1 MKPLS
6 GPPSATTSASQ
17 PPEPQGGTRTRY
29 PDSLRIPGRLFLNN
43 LIERRTLLYQMV
55 RRDFD
60 QRYVGSIAGWLWG
73 IIHPLVML
81 LVWKFVFQTC
91 MKIEMPR
98 GEVTQNYTLFL
109 LAGYLPWF
117 LFQETVQRSA
127 SSLVD
132 NANLITKT
140 LFPSEIVPISV
151 FFSSLINHAFAILL
165 LVGATAWWLGHFS
178 LWLLLLPVYTF
189 LIGLLAVGIGWIA
202 ASLQVYLRD
211 TAQVTQLI
219 LTIWMWTTPVFLFEN
234 YYPERF
240 HWLLDYNPLAYV
252 VRNYR
257 DRIFSSDLPNLE
269 ELGVIAFY
277 SVSAFIVGGLF
288 FRQLKRGFADVL

>member
-1 MKPLS
+1 LN
-6 GPPSATTSASQ
+6 
-17 PPEPQGGTRTRY
+17 
-29 PDSLRIPGRLFLNN
+29 IPGRLFVTN
-43 LIERRTLLYQMV
+43 LVERRALLYQMV

-60 QRYVGSIAGWLWG
+60 QRYVGSAAGWLWG
-73 IIHPLVML
+73 LIHPLVML
-81 LVWKFVFQTC
+81 LVWRFVFETC
-91 MKIEMPR
+91 MKIQMPR

-117 LFQETVQRSA
+117 LFAETVQRSA

-140 LFPSEIVPISV
+140 LFPSEIVPISI
-151 FFSSLINHAFAILL
+151 FFSSLVNHFFTLVL
-165 LVGATAWWLGHFS
+165 LVGATAWWLGHFGAAV
-178 LWLLLLPVYTF
+178 LLLPVYT
-189 LIGLLAVGIGWIA
+189 LLVGMLAVGIGWIA

-211 TAQVTQLI
+211 TAQLTQVI
-219 LTIWMWTTPVFLFEN
+219 LQVWMWVTPVFLYESAYPKGFE
-234 YYPERF
+234 
-240 HWLLDYNPLAYV
+240 WLIDYNPLAYV

-257 DRIFSSDLPNLE
+257 ERIFSSDAPNLE

-277 SVSAFIVGGLF
+277 SVTAFVVGGLF

>member
-1 MKPLS
+1 M
-6 GPPSATTSASQ
+6 T
-17 PPEPQGGTRTRY
+17 
-29 PDSLRIPGRLFLNN
+29 IPGRLFLHN
-43 LIERRTLLYQMV
+43 LVERRALLYQMV

-60 QRYVGSIAGWLWG
+60 QRYVGSAAGWLWG
-73 IIHPLVML
+73 LIHPLVML
-81 LVWKFVFQTC
+81 LVWKFVFETC
-91 MKIEMPR
+91 MKIQMPR

-127 SSLVD
+127 TSLVD

-140 LFPSEIVPISV
+140 LFPSEIVPISI
-151 FFSSLINHAFAILL
+151 FFSSLVNHFFTLLL
-165 LVGATAWWLGHFS
+165 LVAATAWWLGHFS
-178 LWLLLLPVYTF
+178 AALFLLPIYT
-189 LIGLLAVGIGWIA
+189 LLTGLLAVGLGWIA

-211 TAQVTQLI
+211 TAQLTQVI
-219 LTIWMWTTPVFLFEN
+219 LQLWMWLTPVFLYESA
-234 YYPERF
+234 YPARF
-240 HWLLDYNPLAYV
+240 HWLIDYNPLAYL

-257 DRIFSSDLPNLE
+257 DRIFSSDPPNLE

-277 SVSAFIVGGLF
+277 SITAFVVGGLF

>member
-1 MKPLS
+1 M
-6 GPPSATTSASQ
+6 T
-17 PPEPQGGTRTRY
+17 
-29 PDSLRIPGRLFLNN
+29 IPGGRFLTN
-43 LIERRTLLYQMV
+43 LVERRALLYQMV

-60 QRYVGSIAGWLWG
+60 QRYVGSAAGWLWG
-73 IIHPLVML
+73 LIHPLVML
-81 LVWKFVFQTC
+81 LVWRFVFETC

-98 GEVTQNYTLFL
+98 GEVTQNYTLYL

-132 NANLITKT
+132 NASLITKT
-140 LFPSEIVPISV
+140 LFPSEIVPISI
-151 FFSSLINHAFAILL
+151 FFSSLVNHFFTLILL
-165 LVGATAWWLGHFS
+165 VIATAWWLGHFGFAV
-178 LWLLLLPVYTF
+178 LLLPLYT
-189 LIGLLAVGIGWIA
+189 LLVGMLAVGIGWIA

-211 TAQVTQLI
+211 TAQLTQVI
-219 LTIWMWTTPVFLFEN
+219 LQVWMWVTPVFLYESA
-234 YYPERF
+234 YPEKFR
-240 HWLLDYNPLAYV
+240 WLIDYNPLAYL

-257 DRIFSSDLPNLE
+257 DLIFSSGPPNLE

-277 SVSAFIVGGLF
+277 SITAFVLGGLF